1 MNVTLI
7 NKTDSEGGAAVACN
21 RLLQA
26 LKSVNFEARLLVQ
39 KKSKS
44 DNAIISTT
52 NSKLK
57 SKLNFLRFSYERL
70 VFYFQEQSPEI
81 RFAFSIANTGEDISN
96 HDIIS
101 HSDILHLHWFNMG
114 FLSMF
119 DLEKLTELNKP
130 IVWTLHDM
138 WAFTGGCHYSGTCEK
153 FKSECGNCSF
163 LKKPNPKD
171 LSSRLWKQKHE
182 VYKKSDIVFVTCS
195 RWLASVAK
203 KSRLLKG
210 FRIESIP
217 NPIDT
222 NIFCPKD
229 KAEVRKKLNLPEDKI
244 LILFAS
250 ANIFD
255 KRKGLDYLIHALIE
269 MKNQHP
275 ETLENV
281 ELVLFGKAKHEINSL
296 LSYKAINLSY
306 LNSESK
312 IADVYSAVDLFVL
325 PSLED
330 NLPNT
335 VMESLACGTPVVA
348 FKNGGTPEMIDH
360 QKNGYLAKY
369 KSATDLA
376 KGIHQILFQ
385 SDREQFSANARKKVM
400 ENYTQEIVAKKY
412 IEIYKSLK

>member
-1 MNVTLI
+1 MNVLLI

-26 LKSVNFEARLLVQ
+26 LKSVNFDAKLLVQ
-39 KKSKS
+39 KKIRNDS
-44 DNAIISTT
+44 AIISTT
-52 NSKLK
+52 NSELK
-57 SKLNFLRFSYERL
+57 RKLNFLRFAYERL
-70 VFYFQEQSPEI
+70 VFYFQESSPEL
-81 RFAFSIANTGEDISN
+81 RFAFSIANTGEDIST
-96 HDIIS
+96 HDLVS
-101 HSDILHLHWFNMG
+101 HSDVLHLHWFNMG
-114 FLSMF
+114 YLSIL
-119 DLEKLTELNKP
+119 DLEKILTLRKP

-138 WAFTGGCHYSGTCEK
+138 WAFTGGCHYAGGCERYR
-153 FKSECGNCSF
+153 SECGNCPF
-163 LKKPNPKD
+163 LKKPHPKD
-171 LSSRLWKQKHE
+171 LTNRLWKQKCE
-182 VYKKSDIVFVTCS
+182 VYQKSDIVFVTCS

-229 KAEVRKKLNLPEDKI
+229 KLEVRKKLNLPENKL

-275 ETLENV
+275 ETLNNV
-281 ELVLFGKAKHEINSL
+281 ELILFGKAKQEVNSML
-296 LSYKAINLSY
+296 TFKSINLSY

-348 FKNGGTPEMIDH
+348 FKNGGMPEMIDH

-376 KGIHQILFQ
+376 KGIYQILFQ
-385 SDREQFSANARKKVM
+385 SDRELFSANARKKVM
-400 ENYTQEIVAKKY
+400 ENYTHEIIAKKY
-412 IEIYKSLK
+412 IELYKSLK